1 MTSSQQARIVSVQLC
16 VGHREPMRVVEEANV
31 IARFGIEGDRHGTS
45 EGVRMARQVLLMDEE
60 TLESF
65 GLSHGEVRENITTSG
80 IELSSLEAGQ
90 KVALGDGVV
99 LRITGHCEPCA
110 RMDEIRPGLRLEL
123 DKKRGMLAYVVEGGV
138 IKVGDAVRVLEGVTT
153 S

>member
-1 MTSSQQARIVSVQLC
+1 
-16 VGHREPMRVVEEANV
+16 MRVVESANV

-45 EGVRMARQVLLMDEE
+45 EGVRIARQVLLMDEE
-60 TLESF
+60 TLKSF

-80 IELSSLEAGQ
+80 IDLHLLEQGQ
-90 KVALGDGVV
+90 KLALGDEVV
-99 LRITGHCEPCA
+99 LRITGHCEPCT
-110 RMDEIRPGLRLEL
+110 RMDEIRPGLRLEI

-138 IKVGDAVRVLEGVTT
+138 IKVGDAVRILEGVTT